1 MVEGNVI
8 KILIVEDHQ
17 IIRIGLRLLL
27 EKMENFSIVGE
38 AEDGNLALG
47 KALELRPDVIL
58 MDIGLRDGTGYECWE
73 KLQASN
79 PQVKLIF
86 MSGSC
91 EDE

>member
-1 MVEGNVI
+1 
-8 KILIVEDHQ
+8 
-17 IIRIGLRLLL
+17 
-27 EKMENFSIVGE
+27 
-38 AEDGNLALG
+38 
-47 KALELRPDVIL
+47 

-91 EDE
+91 EDEESGLLQKAVFLQKPFTMAQLEEAVSNVQV